1 MSKNRM
7 FRYLFLLI
15 AFVGLEG
22 CQETPTDADVNIDEI
37 FSTDT
42 VEDGQLNV
50 EAMKVLSVN
59 FSPDRKYFHVY
70 VGFNHDVG
78 PYHFTDSNDVTIK
91 VSESVGGILQE
102 KKTAAKLIG
111 VKNTEGDE
119 VAKRKVKCLALVD
132 LTQPQDVLDKVRD
145 AVKEIQAVFSHK
157 NLFVSFMDGQNV
169 SETIEVT
176 DYVLENYFKSH
187 PEQYCY
193 LYRSILLKKR
203 EMEDHLGVWAD
214 AKKMGLIVFSDEKV
228 YGDNDEPVDPKHFEG
243 NRDACF
249 QITRNGS
256 F

>member
-1 MSKNRM
+1 M
-7 FRYLFLLI
+7 FRYLFLLM

-102 KKTAAKLIG
+102 KKTAAFE
-111 VKNTEGDE
+111 N
-119 VAKRKVKCLALVD
+119 AA
-132 LTQPQDVLDKVRD
+132 VLNYSVMHLDHS
-145 AVKEIQAVFSHK
+145 VFTSS
-157 NLFVSFMDGQNV
+157 LWVC
-169 SETIEVT
+169 
-176 DYVLENYFKSH
+176 KSCEAGCGLS
-187 PEQYCY
+187 PCRASRGTRRRASVQQGS
-193 LYRSILLKKR
+193 RASI
-203 EMEDHLGVWAD
+203 
-214 AKKMGLIVFSDEKV
+214 
-228 YGDNDEPVDPKHFEG
+228 
-243 NRDACF
+243 
-249 QITRNGS
+249 
-256 F
+256 